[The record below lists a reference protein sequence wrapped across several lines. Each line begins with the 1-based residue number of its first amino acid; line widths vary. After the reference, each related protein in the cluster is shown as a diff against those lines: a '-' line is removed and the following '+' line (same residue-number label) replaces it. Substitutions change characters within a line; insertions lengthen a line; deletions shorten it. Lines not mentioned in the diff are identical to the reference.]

1 MALFSLLV
9 AIIIERLKL
18 LPDVLQLDNGLHWY
32 QRHFFTSN
40 LLQSSGGMLL
50 ALLFPAVSLAVV
62 LWVIR
67 DQFLGLP
74 TLIIWVIF
82 ATVCFSHQRQR
93 AVFKRYMQAACRGD
107 VEACFLYA
115 RELDC
120 TDCLDAVS
128 EKELGARVG
137 QMAAWINYRYYAAVA
152 LFLIVF
158 GPVGVVFYC
167 TVRFFAEE
175 RKRQGLQWP
184 LLPGLLYV
192 LDWLP
197 VRLVALGYVFSGQFS
212 ASFGRWRE
220 LALDWR
226 SRPRKIITDVA
237 VAAEEMP
244 EASEAP
250 VCVRSTIALLTLS
263 KRNFV
268 LLLTILS
275 LLTIFGL
282 VR

>member
-18 LPDVLQLDNGLHWY
+18 LPGALQLDNGLHWY
-32 QRHFFTSN
+32 QKHLFAGN
-40 LLQSSGGMLL
+40 LLHSLPGMLL
-50 ALLFPAVSLAVV
+50 ALLLPAVSVAVL
-62 LWVIR
+62 LWVVNGW
-67 DQFLGLP
+67 FFGLP
-74 TLIIWVIF
+74 TLMVWVVF
-82 ATVCFSHQRQR
+82 GMVCFSHQRQR

-107 VEACFLYA
+107 VEACYLYA
-115 RELDC
+115 GELDC
-120 TDCLDAVS
+120 TDCVDAVS

-175 RKRQGLQWP
+175 RKRHDADWP

-197 VRLVALGYVFSGQFS
+197 ARLVALGFVFSGQFS
-212 ASFGRWRE
+212 SGFSRWRE
-220 LALDWR
+220 LAFDWR
-226 SRPRKIITDVA
+226 CKPRSIITGVA
-237 VAAEEMP
+237 VAAEVMP
-244 EASEAP
+244 EATLAP
-250 VCVRSTIALLTLS
+250 ICVRSTIALLALS

-275 LLTIFGL
+275 LLTIFGW